1 MTERFE
7 LTKAFIKCKMKEG
20 SSMSEHIVKFAGY
33 VDRLASREFGI
44 PPTLGTNIVLAMVL
58 S

>member
-1 MTERFE
+1 
-7 LTKAFIKCKMKEG
+7 MKQG
-20 SSMSEHIVKFAGY
+20 SSMSEHIVKLDGY